1 MVTTTHRF
9 ALRVA
14 LGLYLLGLGFLGG
27 MAAERM
33 RVDARRDA
41 VLRQYDDMLQR
52 WHTVLMEIEKEPD
65 GRSLSAKATIS
76 RNRTSDQPVRFLRT
90 GDDRR
95 ALGRSPS

>member
-41 VLRQYDDMLQR
+41 VLRQYDDLLQR

-65 GRSLSAKATIS
+65 GRSFSNSSS
-76 RNRTSDQPVRFLRT
+76 RVPLR
-90 GDDRR
+90 GNVDLARK
-95 ALGRSPS
+95 

>member
-1 MVTTTHRF
+1 METMTHRF

-65 GRSLSAKATIS
+65 GRVPLRGNVEGIRSA
-76 RNRTSDQPVRFLRT
+76 RPEQEE
-90 GDDRR
+90 
-95 ALGRSPS
+95 RS

>member
-1 MVTTTHRF
+1 MMTTTRRF
-9 ALRVA
+9 ALRVT

-52 WHTVLMEIEKEPD
+52 WHTVLMEIEKEQD
-65 GRSLSAKATIS
+65 GRVPLKGNVDLASK
-76 RNRTSDQPVRFLRT
+76 
-90 GDDRR
+90 
-95 ALGRSPS
+95 

>member
-9 ALRVA
+9 AIRVA

-41 VLRQYDDMLQR
+41 VLRQYDDVLQR
-52 WHTVLMEIEKEPD
+52 WHTVLMEIEKGPD
-65 GRSLSAKATIS
+65 GRSFSNSNSGVPLRGIRSA
-76 RNRTSDQPVRFLRT
+76 RPEQEE
-90 GDDRR
+90 
-95 ALGRSPS
+95 RS

>member
-1 MVTTTHRF
+1 MMTTHWF

-41 VLRQYDDMLQR
+41 LLRQYDDMLQR

-65 GRSLSAKATIS
+65 GRSFSNSSSRVPLRGNVEGIRSA
-76 RNRTSDQPVRFLRT
+76 RPVQEK
-90 GDDRR
+90 
-95 ALGRSPS
+95 RS